1 MSHIQYTI
9 NRSGTYH
16 YNRRVPKHAVD
27 SYGQFIRQALSK
39 DPLEA
44 EAFSKGLSDV
54 LEGAWSAATD
64 APAVSIST
72 IIESFQPRRVALSE
86 IAAEYLALKQ
96 IDQTPPRVALST
108 FISLAGHRDVCEYTR
123 NDAKLF
129 VHHLQMKGNKTATIR
144 RRINSLSAIINYA
157 YSELDLDKRNPFTRL
172 FIQNEGAD
180 VFKRGTFTNDQLKRG
195 YDKALSSGSTSK
207 LLMPILGGTGCR
219 LAEIGGLRLEDI
231 DLENDLIH
239 IRPNSARRL
248 KNKTSERVLPLV
260 GYAKLAIEQ
269 ALTQADDQWL
279 FPQYIKAGNCYATH
293 VSNAVNKWLKKDFG
307 GLTAHSL
314 RYTFRDRL
322 RAIECPMDMIDQI
335 GGWSSINSVGGF
347 YGHGFNFE
355 IVTKYVL
362 RSCILSLG
370 IENSIRVIIS

>member
-1 MSHIQYTI
+1 VSHIQYTI
-9 NRSGTYH
+9 SRSGTYY

-44 EAFSKGLSDV
+44 EALAKRLSDV
-54 LEGAWSAATD
+54 LEGAWSATTD
-64 APAVSIST
+64 TPPVNIST

-108 FISLAGHRDVCEYTR
+108 FISLAGDRDVSEYTR
-123 NDAKLF
+123 QDAKLF

-180 VFKRGTFTNDQLKRG
+180 VFKRGTFTNDQLKWG
-195 YDKALSSGSTSK
+195 YDKALSSGSTVK
-207 LLMPILGGTGCR
+207 LLMPILGETGCR
-219 LAEIGGLRLEDI
+219 LAEIVGLRLEDI

-260 GYAKLAIEQ
+260 GYAKTAMVK
-269 ALTQADDQWL
+269 ATSQADDEWL
-279 FPQYIKAGNCYATH
+279 FSQYIKAGHCYATH
-293 VSNAVNKWLKKDFG
+293 ASNAVNKWLKKDFD
-307 GLTAHSL
+307 GLTAHCL
-314 RYTFRDRL
+314 RHTFRDRL
-322 RAIECPMDMIDQI
+322 RAVECPLELIDQI
-335 GGWSSINSVGGF
+335 GGWSTLQTIGSNYGKGYDIRSIEKFLYKV
-347 YGHGFNFE
+347 
-355 IVTKYVL
+355 
-362 RSCILSLG
+362 
-370 IENSIRVIIS
+370 SI